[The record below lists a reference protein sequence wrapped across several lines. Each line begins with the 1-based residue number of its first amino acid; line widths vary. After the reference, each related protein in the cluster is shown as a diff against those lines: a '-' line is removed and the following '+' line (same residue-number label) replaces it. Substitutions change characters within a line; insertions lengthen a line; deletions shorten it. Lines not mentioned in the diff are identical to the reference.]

1 MGKRGANRNNPP
13 DPQDRNPV
21 QTGGAGTGPRLP
33 ISPAR
38 NSESEQLLIDTFSQ
52 IRDELVSTLAY
63 VLGNR
68 DDAMDTAQETFVKCW
83 RARPSIPDVQNLR
96 AWIFRVGLNAARDY
110 QRSGWM
116 KRAKPLIAEEM
127 LLPARDTS
135 ASEQIVEN
143 EDIARLRAALL
154 ELREEEREV
163 FLLRQNGDLTYE
175 EIAEQRN
182 IPVGTVKT
190 QMRTALIKL
199 RKVLNPYAGG
209 ESEKVDED

>member
-1 MGKRGANRNNPP
+1 MGKRGASRSNPP
-13 DPQDRNPV
+13 DPQDRNPKN
-21 QTGGAGTGPRLP
+21 GASVSGRPVPT
-33 ISPAR
+33 SPPVP
-38 NSESEQLLIDTFSQ
+38 SPSEQLLIDTFSQ

-68 DDAMDTAQETFVKCW
+68 DDAMDSAQEAFVKCW
-83 RARPSIPDVQNLR
+83 RARATIPDVQNLR

-116 KRAKPLIAEEM
+116 KRSKPLIAEEM
-127 LLPARDTS
+127 LLPAREPS
-135 ASEQIVEN
+135 AAEQIVEN
-143 EDIARLRAALL
+143 EDVARLRAALL
-154 ELREEEREV
+154 ELRDEEREV

-199 RKVLNPYAGG
+199 RKALNPDA
-209 ESEKVDED
+209 EQTDEV